1 MKRKVIMGLLAL
13 GTVGGFA
20 SGFASMKCHARNRHE
35 AFERKVADVCVRAA
49 REVDAESARN
59 EKPAEK
65 TTDRAAASDR

>member
-13 GTVGGFA
+13 GTLGGFA

-49 REVDAESARN
+49 READAETARAG
-59 EKPAEK
+59 EKA
-65 TTDRAAASDR
+65 TDRAAASDR

>member
-20 SGFASMKCHARNRHE
+20 SGFASMRCHARDRHE
-35 AFERKVADVCVRAA
+35 SFERHVADVCVRAA
-49 REVDAESARN
+49 RESDSESARG

-65 TTDRAAASDR
+65 ATDRAAASDR

>member
-49 REVDAESARN
+49 READSETVERPGGKEHHRHD
-59 EKPAEK
+59 
-65 TTDRAAASDR
+65 ASDR